1 VEIHKSRWLELSRT
15 LGERLGVERSPGD
28 EKTFTD
34 AILRQMAKDRL
45 IWAMAPK
52 DLGGEGLSLGET
64 ASITCDVARLSG
76 SAGLIYAMHASQA
89 LTLVRHADQSH
100 HLHALTRRL
109 VSDQLLVA
117 SGTSEKGVGGDIF
130 GSRCR
135 LEATESGRF
144 KLLKESPNVSYL
156 DLAGAILIT
165 GVLPAQEGKEVQVLV
180 AASKDE
186 VESEPGTVAHFMG
199 MRGILNCPYVLRAS
213 FGEEAIFAES
223 YPSIARAT
231 MTPTVHIL
239 WAALWCGLA
248 GHVLDKVKRLSGKE
262 YGAETEMASVVR
274 FELSR
279 LVDKHYQMNALV
291 RDAVTNFDTAP
302 SEAATGIVQT
312 ARIKRLKTTCSALL
326 SEICVEAL
334 DLLGIRGYAEAG
346 PLSVAEP
353 IRDAFS
359 ARVMISN
366 YRLLTANAKV
376 ERFINEGLSN

>member
-1 VEIHKSRWLELSRT
+1 
-15 LGERLGVERSPGD
+15 
-28 EKTFTD
+28 
-34 AILRQMAKDRL
+34 MAQDRL

-52 DLGGEGLSLGET
+52 DLGGDGLDLEET
-64 ASITCDVARLSG
+64 ARITCDVARLSG

-89 LTLVRHADQSH
+89 LTLLRHTGQSH
-100 HLHALTRRL
+100 HLRALTQRL
-109 VSDQLLVA
+109 ISDQLLVA

-135 LEATESGRF
+135 LETTEPGRF

-165 GVLPAQEGKEVQVLV
+165 GVLPAQEGKEIQVLV

-186 VESEPGTVAHFMG
+186 LEFEPGAAAQFMG
-199 MRGILNCPYVLRAS
+199 MRGILNRPYLLRAS
-213 FGEEAIFAES
+213 FSEEAIFTES
-223 YPSIARAT
+223 YPVIARAT

-248 GHVLDKVKRLSGKE
+248 GHILDKVKHLVGKE
-262 YGAETEMASVVR
+262 YGAETETASVMR

-291 RDAVTNFDTAP
+291 RDAIAAFHAGP
-302 SEAATGIVQT
+302 GKAATSIVQT
-312 ARIKRLKTTCSALL
+312 TRIKRLKTICSTLL

-359 ARVMISN
+359 ARVMTSN

-376 ERFINEGLSN
+376 ERFINESLSD